1 LGLGQ
6 WAALLNLNAP
16 RGISAAI
23 VVLNL
28 VGEVF
33 DDLSVADEQKVVVHR
48 HDGRDFGEESSYVL
62 VTVTL
67 AGRVFFGRRTPRGA
81 MPAGD
86 LGVDPFAGR
95 YPIGTPPHDGG
106 RSGRD
111 PHAGGLWSCHCAP
124 RRIAPARAH
133 NRRLR
138 GSIDPFRLPA

>member
-6 WAALLNLNAP
+6 WAALLNLNSP

-23 VVLNL
+23 VVSNL

-33 DDLSVADEQKVVVHR
+33 DDLPVADEQQVVVHR
-48 HDGRDFGEESSYVL
+48 HDGRDLGEERSHVL
-62 VTVTL
+62 VTMTL
-67 AGRVFFGRRTPRGA
+67 AGRVFFGRGTPGGA

-95 YPIGTPPHDGG
+95 YAIGAPPHDRG

-111 PHAGGLWSCHCAP
+111 PDAGGLWSCHCAP
-124 RRIAPARAH
+124 RRIAPAKAH
-133 NRRLR
+133 SRRLR
-138 GSIDPFRLPA
+138 GSMDPFRLPA